1 MSWRQFFDVL
11 GLPIQDWSA
20 VWPRNEQAIAEDRDA
35 RLSNRYHKVYAAM
48 LRRRR
53 AIESLK
59 LQIERGP
66 AVEFEGCRRRI
77 QRHEARY
84 QILLSR
90 MARIK
95 QKQRACQTVAF
106 Q

>member
-11 GLPIQDWSA
+11 GLPIRDWSD
-20 VWPRNEQAIAEDRDA
+20 VWPRDEQAIAEDRDA

-77 QRHEARY
+77 QRHEERY

-95 QKQRACQTVAF
+95 RKLGAREPAAS
-106 Q
+106 